1 MTKGIVAGMMYL
13 HPLTLTTILM
23 RKSMLESQMQN
34 LVRFLR
40 TLLASVALD
49 KTIKDRHQLAI
60 NLKMLKKK
68 NRLLASTEDKKRT

>member
-1 MTKGIVAGMMYL
+1 MTKGIVAGMKYL

-68 NRLLASTEDKKRT
+68 IRLLASTEDKKRT

>member
-1 MTKGIVAGMMYL
+1 MTKGIVAGMTYL

-23 RKSMLESQMQN
+23 RKSMLEGQMQN

-68 NRLLASTEDKKRT
+68 IRLLASTEDKKRT

>member
-68 NRLLASTEDKKRT
+68 IRLLASTEDKKRT

>member
-1 MTKGIVAGMMYL
+1 MMYL

-68 NRLLASTEDKKRT
+68 IRLLASTEDKKRT